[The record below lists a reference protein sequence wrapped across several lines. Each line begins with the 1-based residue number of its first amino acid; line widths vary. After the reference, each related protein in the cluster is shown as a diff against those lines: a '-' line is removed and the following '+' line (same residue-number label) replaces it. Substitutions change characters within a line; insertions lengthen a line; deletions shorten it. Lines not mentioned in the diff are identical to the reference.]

1 MSVQVTIRPGALARL
16 LRLRN
21 GPVERRLQERT
32 RWVAEI
38 ARQEAPGSM
47 GDYVDWRVEPG
58 PRGGLRGVVTCD
70 HPAVRFS
77 LEGTRPHL
85 IRPRRAQ
92 FLRFQVAGGR
102 TVYTKLV
109 RHPGTKA
116 NPWMQRALE
125 RGR

>member
-32 RWVAEI
+32 RRVAGYV
-38 ARQEAPGSM
+38 ADEAPGSM

-70 HPAVRFS
+70 HPAVRLV

-109 RHPGTKA
+109 RHPGTRA
-116 NPWMQRALE
+116 NDFMRRGLE